1 MKNLT
6 KLIFCNFILLF
17 LFGCSVDPK
26 EEKEIEGSNN
36 NASIGVDAKVSE
48 EAFIKGSSSVGETNE
63 NEGDSN
69 SNFTEENLNADDSSK
84 GLVMREQKD
93 STDNNKKENREL
105 SKYSPEQIE
114 YARVWLQLG
123 PNQEIDELYVKEI
136 SEGTLLNPE
145 DNMSVK
151 YPEDVVQLT
160 GSRLVDGI
168 VTYSSN
174 GDGTINVYNVPLR
187 WYGGFTP
194 PKDIDK
200 EKVHQ
205 EMEDI
210 INNTKKVYIHPNNEE
225 KIIALIKKIKTN

>member
-6 KLIFCNFILLF
+6 KLIICNFILLF
-17 LFGCSVDPK
+17 LFGCLVDPK
-26 EEKEIEGSNN
+26 EEKAIEVSNN
-36 NASIGVDAKVSE
+36 NASIGVDAKVLE

-84 GLVMREQKD
+84 GLVLREQKD
-93 STDNNKKENREL
+93 STDNKKKENREL

-200 EKVHQ
+200 EKIHQ

>member
-6 KLIFCNFILLF
+6 KLIFCNVVLLL

-26 EEKEIEGSNN
+26 EEKANEDSNN
-36 NASIGVDAKVSE
+36 NTSIGVDAIVTE
-48 EAFIKGSSSVGETNE
+48 EALKKGSSSVEETNE

-69 SNFTEENLNADDSSK
+69 GNFTEENLNADDSSE

-93 STDNNKKENREL
+93 STDNKKKENSEL
-105 SKYSPEQIE
+105 TKYSPEQIE

-200 EKVHQ
+200 EKIHQ

-210 INNTKKVYIHPNNEE
+210 INNTKIVYIHPNNEE

>member
-1 MKNLT
+1 M
-6 KLIFCNFILLF
+6 
-17 LFGCSVDPK
+17 
-26 EEKEIEGSNN
+26 
-36 NASIGVDAKVSE
+36 
-48 EAFIKGSSSVGETNE
+48 
-63 NEGDSN
+63 
-69 SNFTEENLNADDSSK
+69 NADDSSK
-84 GLVMREQKD
+84 GLVLREQKV
-93 STDNNKKENREL
+93 DNKKKENREL